1 MLSVMSGPPQ
11 KRLKQIP
18 LNFQKKNEEKS
29 VKHEG
34 KSFYVLT
41 EQNKRWL
48 RKNTVRKINNLY
60 LSVPKTVRLKVLN

>member
-1 MLSVMSGPPQ
+1 MSGPPQ

-18 LNFQKKNEEKS
+18 LNFQRKNEEKS

-41 EQNKRWL
+41 EQNKRRI
-48 RKNTVRKINNLY
+48 RKLLS
-60 LSVPKTVRLKVLN
+60 LSVTVCV